1 MYYKHKSKN
10 FLHVLIN
17 DAESYYTK
25 SEEKNS
31 VMSNMWFLQK
41 LHHSKIFDHAIRSEY
56 ELFCEILFAQYSLSF
71 YFDKDEAKNAKL
83 NNCFKKIMQFIIKST
98 VNNVT

>member
-41 LHHSKIFDHAIRSEY
+41 LHHSKIFDHVIRSEY

-83 NNCFKKIMQFIIKST
+83 NNCF
-98 VNNVT
+98 

>member
-1 MYYKHKSKN
+1 MMLNH
-10 FLHVLIN
+10 
-17 DAESYYTK
+17 TK
-25 SEEKNS
+25 LKVRKKNS
-31 VMSNMWFLQK
+31 VMLNMWFLKKKK
-41 LHHSKIFDHAIRSEY
+41 LHHSKIFDHAIISEY

-98 VNNVT
+98 VNNVTL